1 MKLLGAIIGIGA
13 SGIPWYVAGMIL
25 FAGMDVI
32 SKTLVQT
39 LPLAG
44 ILWVRYIYV
53 SYTHLTL
60 PTNREV

>member
-44 ILWVRYIYV
+44 ILWVR
-53 SYTHLTL
+53 
-60 PTNREV
+60 